1 MAAKIR
7 RQCDNTATSSFPSHT
22 RPALGISTGLLIL
35 QPQSWGSGAVPPL
48 CHPLKPL
55 CILLLITGSILPS
68 LWRQPL
74 SPRLLHP
81 STAIPLPA
89 EQKARGPDI
98 LLHISTNLT
107 QIFLRDGSAG
117 HCVSRACPAAGWSG
131 GPLGCPCPS
140 LGCSSPSV
148 AVHLAALGCLGSW
161 SLRSARKAATAAS
174 AFPHVG
180 IFSSAVH

>member
-1 MAAKIR
+1 M
-7 RQCDNTATSSFPSHT
+7 
-22 RPALGISTGLLIL
+22 GISTGLLIL

-48 CHPLKPL
+48 CHLLKPL
-55 CILLLITGSILPS
+55 CILLLITASILPP

-81 STAIPLPA
+81 STANPLPA
-89 EQKARGPDI
+89 EQKSCGPDI
-98 LLHISTNLT
+98 FLHISTNPT
-107 QIFLRDGSAG
+107 QIFVRDGSAG
-117 HCVSRACPAAGWSG
+117 HCVSRACPAAGCWGSPWG
-131 GPLGCPCPS
+131 APAPLW
-140 LGCSSPSV
+140 GCSSPSL
-148 AVHLAALGCLGSW
+148 AVHLAALGCPGSW

>member
-1 MAAKIR
+1 MAAKIGTW
-7 RQCDNTATSSFPSHT
+7 CDNRATSSFPSHT
-22 RPALGISTGLLIL
+22 RPTLGISTGLLIL

-48 CHPLKPL
+48 CHLLKPL
-55 CILLLITGSILPS
+55 CILLLISGSILPS
-68 LWRQPL
+68 LWRQLL

-81 STAIPLPA
+81 CTAIPLPA
-89 EQKARGPDI
+89 EHKARGPDI

-107 QIFLRDGSAG
+107 QISLGDGSAG
-117 HCVSRACPAAGWSG
+117 RCMGRACPAAGCWGSPPG
-131 GPLGCPCPS
+131 APAPLW
-140 LGCSSPSV
+140 GCSSPSV

-161 SLRSARKAATAAS
+161 SLPSAREAATAAS